1 MSCQEKGISGSGP
14 GGEALEGRRRGSQGV
29 YVGEYSVSQDAVH
42 VQPLGEALEKNL
54 RRALRKDK
62 SSDWVPVAVGDRQG
76 VSLVLDALRDGQA
89 RLFGGPAE

>member
-14 GGEALEGRRRGSQGV
+14 GGEALEGRRRGSQVV

-42 VQPLGEALEKNL
+42 MQLLAESLESNL

-62 SSDWVPVAVGDRQG
+62 SSDWVPIVIGDRQD
-76 VSLVLDALRDGQA
+76 VTLVLRALRDGQA
-89 RLFGGPAE
+89 RLFRERGE